1 MFRPLGK
8 PNQTIQH
15 CEKAT
20 RYADDLEQAGLACTV
35 SSPRGQLDDPSI
47 QLPNYKPSQNPS
59 NKTYC
64 KSNLRGLS
72 TLYHDIGQIP
82 YLGSEFQSIAFE
94 ALAHPRLLPSLGPCL
109 TLLSVSHPLLPIPN
123 LITNH
128 DRTDEAN
135 TTSSPSLAR
144 QLDSFRTHH
153 VGAVA

>member
-8 PNQTIQH
+8 PNQTVQH

-59 NKTYC
+59 NKPYC

-94 ALAHPRLLPSLGPCL
+94 AHAHPRLLPSLGPA
-109 TLLSVSHPLLPIPN
+109 LPCYQYLIPC
-123 LITNH
+123 
-128 DRTDEAN
+128 
-135 TTSSPSLAR
+135 SPSPISSRITIAPTR
-144 QLDSFRTHH
+144 PIQPPRR
-153 VGAVA
+153 A